1 MMQYHY
7 VCSDCGTEYELKPNL
22 MLCPD
27 CARSQDRDQPL
38 SGILEVAL
46 EGEVGQGFAIHDLL
60 PVEKEYFPSIP
71 VGASPLW
78 GPEKLRTEFEFPNLY
93 VKDDT
98 GNLTGSF
105 KDRASILVSAFAR
118 KYGFMD
124 IALASTGNAA
134 SSMAGVGA
142 AAGQRVTVFLP
153 KSVPR
158 AKIVQALQ
166 YGSRVHKVEGSYDLA
181 YEFSLEYSRRNGG
194 LNRNTAYNPLT
205 IEGKKTV
212 SLELFRQLPKTPD
225 SIFVPA
231 GDGCILSGVY
241 KGFKDLLALGLI
253 QTMPTVY
260 AVQAEKSSAIARAFQ
275 SGSFERIP
283 AETLA
288 DSIAVDVPKSG
299 LHALKQLKKY
309 QGRVLT
315 VSDREIIEAQARLSA
330 GSGLFAEPAA
340 AAAFAGFLKARAGLD
355 REAQIVLLI
364 TGSGLKDI
372 DSALEGVSVPE
383 KTISSVEE
391 ITG

>member
-1 MMQYHY
+1 MNYHY
-7 VCSDCGTEYELKPNL
+7 LCTDCGTGYELGPNL

-27 CARSQDRDQPL
+27 CARGQDRDQPL
-38 SGILEVAL
+38 SGILEVVL
-46 EGEVGQGFAIHDLL
+46 EGEVGQDFAIHELL
-60 PVEKEYFPSIP
+60 PVEKEYFPCIP
-71 VGASPLW
+71 VGATPLW
-78 GPEKLRTEFEFPNLY
+78 GPEKLRTELGFPNLY

-118 KYGFMD
+118 KHGFMD

-153 KSVPR
+153 KTVPR

-166 YGSRVHKVEGSYDLA
+166 YGARVHKVEGGYGLA
-181 YEFSLEYSRRNGG
+181 YEFSLEYSRRRGG

-212 SLELFRQLPKTPD
+212 SLELFRQLQKIPD
-225 SIFVPA
+225 GIFVPA

-253 QTMPTVY
+253 GTMPTVY
-260 AVQAEKSSAIARAFQ
+260 AVQAENSAAIARAFQ

-288 DSIAVDVPKSG
+288 DSISVDVPKSG

-309 QGRVLT
+309 QGRILT
-315 VSDREIIEAQARLSA
+315 VSDREIVEAQARLSA
-330 GSGLFAEPAA
+330 
-340 AAAFAGFLKARAGLD
+340 
-355 REAQIVLLI
+355 
-364 TGSGLKDI
+364 
-372 DSALEGVSVPE
+372 
-383 KTISSVEE
+383 
-391 ITG
+391 

>member
-1 MMQYHY
+1 MKYHY
-7 VCSDCGTEYELKPNL
+7 ICTDCKTEYELGPAL
-22 MLCPD
+22 MVCPD
-27 CARSQDRDQPL
+27 CALSQDRDQPL
-38 SGILEVAL
+38 SGILEVVL
-46 EGEVGQGFAIHDLL
+46 EGEVSQGFEINDLL

-78 GPEKLRTEFEFPNLY
+78 GPEKLRTELGFPNLY

-153 KSVPR
+153 KTVPR
-158 AKIVQALQ
+158 AKIVQTLQ
-166 YGSRVHKVEGSYDLA
+166 YGARVYKVEGNYDLA
-181 YEFSLEYSRRNGG
+181 YEFSLEYSRRKGG

-212 SLELFRQLPKTPD
+212 SLELYRQLSKPPEVV
-225 SIFVPA
+225 FVPT

-253 QTMPTVY
+253 ETMPRVY
-260 AVQAEKSSAIARAFQ
+260 VVQAENSAAIARAFHT
-275 SGSFERIP
+275 GRFERIP

-288 DSIAVDVPKSG
+288 DSISVDVPKSG

-309 QGRVLT
+309 QGRVVT
-315 VSDREIIEAQARLSA
+315 VSDQEIIKAQADLSSC
-330 GSGLFAEPAA
+330 SGLFAEPAA
-340 AAAFAGFLKARAGLD
+340 AASFAGFLKVRAELD

-372 DSALEGVSVPE
+372 DSALKGVSVPE
-383 KTISSVEE
+383 TTISSIEE
-391 ITG
+391 IMG